1 MEAKDTVMGKVQRD
15 NIFYHGIGTLE
26 GVCTMQAEI
35 SFKAGQESE
44 VAHSA
49 DLCAAYWDAIKEE
62 GHKAGIKEVVGWLE
76 RTRKQKVP
84 KYQLKEWGIE

>member
-1 MEAKDTVMGKVQRD
+1 
-15 NIFYHGIGTLE
+15 
-26 GVCTMQAEI
+26 MQAEI